1 MDITPLQRANVLV
14 EALPYIKEFYGKT
27 IVIKFGGH
35 AMINEE
41 LKQAVAKDCVLMK
54 YVGMNPV
61 IVHGGGPEI
70 NKLLDKLGKESTF
83 INGLRITDAET
94 MEVVEMVLV
103 GKVNKSVVGSITR
116 SGGKALGFSGEDG
129 KLIEA
134 IPHIVTSKNDEGETI
149 THDLGYVGDVKKINP
164 EIIKSVIEQGYIPVI
179 SPIGVDDSGQSY
191 NINAD
196 YVAGEMAKALEADKM
211 ILLTDVKG
219 ILRDRNDDNSLISVL
234 CAGEVPEL
242 MEKGVISGGMIPK
255 IQCCIQALKGGVKKT
270 HIIDGRVPH
279 SPLLEVFT
287 NEGVGT
293 MVEL

>member
-70 NKLLDKLGKESTF
+70 NRLLEKLGKKSTF
-83 INGLRITDAET
+83 VNGLRITDAET

-103 GKVNKSVVGSITR
+103 GKVNKSVVSSITL
-116 SGGKALGFSGEDG
+116 SGGMALGFSGEDG

-134 IPHIVTSKNDEGETI
+134 VPHMVTSKNNKGETV

-164 EIIKSVIEQGYIPVI
+164 ELVKSVIEQSYIPVI
-179 SPIGVDDSGQSY
+179 APIGVDDSGQSY

-196 YVAGEMAKALEADKM
+196 YVAGEMAKALGADKL

-219 ILRDRNDDNSLISVL
+219 ILRDRDDDNSLISIL
-234 CAGEVPEL
+234 KSGEVPDL
-242 MEKGVISGGMIPK
+242 IEKGVISGGMIPK

>member
-35 AMINEE
+35 AMVNEE

-70 NKLLDKLGKESTF
+70 SSLLDKLGKKSTF

-103 GKVNKSVVGSITR
+103 GKVNKSVVSSITR
-116 SGGKALGFSGEDG
+116 SGGKALGFSGKDG
-129 KLIEA
+129 QLIEA
-134 IPHIVTSKNDEGETI
+134 VPHMVTSKNSKGETI
-149 THDLGYVGDVKKINP
+149 THDLGFVGEVKKINP
-164 EIIKSVIEQGYIPVI
+164 DIIKSVIEQSYIPVVA
-179 SPIGVDDSGQSY
+179 PIGVDDNGQSY

-196 YVAGEMAKALEADKM
+196 YVAGEMAKALGADKM

-219 ILRDRNDDNSLISVL
+219 ILKDRSDENSLISVL
-234 CAGEVPEL
+234 KVGEVPNL
-242 MEKGVISGGMIPK
+242 IEKGVISEGMIPK

-270 HIIDGRVPH
+270 HIIDGRIPH

-287 NEGVGT
+287 NQGVGT

>member
-35 AMINEE
+35 AMVNEE

-70 NKLLDKLGKESTF
+70 SSLLNKLGKKSTF

-103 GKVNKSVVGSITR
+103 GKVNKSVVSSITR
-116 SGGKALGFSGEDG
+116 SGGKALGFSGKDG
-129 KLIEA
+129 QLIEA
-134 IPHIVTSKNDEGETI
+134 VPHMVTSKNSKGETI
-149 THDLGYVGDVKKINP
+149 THDLGFVGEVKKINP
-164 EIIKSVIEQGYIPVI
+164 EIIKSVIEQSYIPVVA
-179 SPIGVDDSGQSY
+179 PIGVDDNGQSY

-196 YVAGEMAKALEADKM
+196 YVAGEMAKALGADKM

-219 ILRDRNDDNSLISVL
+219 ILKDRSDENSLISVL
-234 CAGEVPEL
+234 KVGEVPNL
-242 MEKGVISGGMIPK
+242 IEKGVISEGMIPK

-270 HIIDGRVPH
+270 HIIDGRIPH

-287 NEGVGT
+287 NQGVGT